1 LYGRNIRC
9 AHSSFVNPGDRT
21 WPVRP
26 KRHKGHRGHQL
37 TEVTNKF
44 NDTAGIPTRTAAS
57 TIEALLYELRSG
69 LSCLADEGA
78 RNRLRS
84 CDEAAMRVIA
94 AELLSWRSKNKPWLP
109 PWSEDDVA
117 KLAAIWGALR

>member
-1 LYGRNIRC
+1 MDAGCVVEISAALTAVLSIQAIERG
-9 AHSSFVNPGDRT
+9 
-21 WPVRP
+21 WPVP
-26 KRHKGHRGHQL
+26 SGTKV
-37 TEVTNKF
+37 TEVTNKL